1 VLLDK
6 ALRTMKRRDVRTE
19 PPKRPGILS
28 RCHCLIR
35 ETVEVFRFSL
45 LSFIERYTVMN
56 LCLRPVAM
64 FSLAGRFA
72 LGLLAEER
80 VRNG

>member
-1 VLLDK
+1 
-6 ALRTMKRRDVRTE
+6 
-19 PPKRPGILS
+19 
-28 RCHCLIR
+28 
-35 ETVEVFRFSL
+35 VEVFRFSL